1 MSYRGRFAPS
11 PTGDLHFGSL
21 LAALVS
27 FLQARKHGGD
37 WLVRI
42 EDIDETR
49 TIPGADQKILQTLAA
64 FGMHS
69 DEPVMYQ
76 TDPQRQAVL
85 FFFFERLEYVLAS

>member
-27 FLQARKHGGD
+27 YLQARKHGGD

-42 EDIDETR
+42 EDIEPQSAHNRCTLVVSDREKSPTR
-49 TIPGADQKILQTLAA
+49 RLTLWGLTQTILAWGSA
-64 FGMHS
+64 AH
-69 DEPVMYQ
+69 
-76 TDPQRQAVL
+76 
-85 FFFFERLEYVLAS
+85 